1 VRPVTLRDHLLFWI
15 DSQISVESTFFWT
28 DLRWLMG
35 LPLVPFAVVTM
46 IWLENETIR
55 QVSVILGCALVI
67 PWTFFLFKRRKLK
80 MQTWQEPT
88 RFADKSNGY

>member
-1 VRPVTLRDHLLFWI
+1 VTLRDHFLFWI
-15 DSQISVESTFFWT
+15 DSQISVKSTFFLQ
-28 DLRWLMG
+28 DLRSLML
-35 LPLVPFAVVTM
+35 LPLVPFAVISM
-46 IWLENETIR
+46 IWFENEVVR

-80 MQTWQEPT
+80 METWQEPT